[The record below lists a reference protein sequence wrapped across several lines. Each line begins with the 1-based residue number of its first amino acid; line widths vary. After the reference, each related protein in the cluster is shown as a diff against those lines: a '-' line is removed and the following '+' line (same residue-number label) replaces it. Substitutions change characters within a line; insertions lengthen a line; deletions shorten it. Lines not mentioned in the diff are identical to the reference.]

1 MRIDYIWEVWGSWYI
16 SRRLLVYFLCLS
28 ISSVIFHLL
37 FFSVAPLTV
46 SSRCCLWTTPTDCLV
61 SYFYNLEALQAS
73 ETMMWAI
80 SNSSVVFIIFRP
92 SNNILMMRSLVKS
105 FTWHLL
111 NFLLTISHSS
121 SNNPPLIYC
130 ILRNTF
136 HRISERPP
144 FTWVLASRP
153 PLPAL
158 YTLHALALVHRC
170 YIYLLIDHSV
180 NCIACFVL
188 TASSLTFAH

>member
-1 MRIDYIWEVWGSWYI
+1 MIKYD
-16 SRRLLVYFLCLS
+16 SRRLLVYFMCLS

-46 SSRCCLWTTPTDCLV
+46 SRRCCLWTAPTDCLI
-61 SYFYNLEALQAS
+61 SYFYNLEALRAR

-80 SNSSVVFIIFRP
+80 SNCSVVLIIFWP
-92 SNNILMMRSLVKS
+92 SNNILMMQSLVKF

-111 NFLLTISHSS
+111 NCLFTISHSS
-121 SNNPPLIYC
+121 SNNPPLIHC

-153 PLPAL
+153 PLHAL
-158 YTLHALALVHRC
+158 YTLHAHALLHRC
-170 YIYLLIDHSV
+170 
-180 NCIACFVL
+180 
-188 TASSLTFAH
+188 